1 MGLTLVWGCIL
12 DPLPSTETD
21 LATVAE
27 AGKAAGTLVTGV
39 VGGHSEP
46 KLTVA
51 PWALT
56 GT

>member
-1 MGLTLVWGCIL
+1 M